1 MGDNRTS
8 PFLLDFCKNYD
19 NLIFIFQIYDECIR
33 GDRMKE
39 KRWFIVM
46 TVIVIAILSGL
57 IYQYVDMD
65 ILINGVKKLPMFYK
79 IIAFIGLVA
88 LQIVFAFLPGEPLE
102 LAAGYM
108 FGSWLGTLICL
119 AGCFI
124 GTAMIYFLVKIF
136 KHSLIHMMFQ
146 EEKINEVKQLMASKK
161 SIYWFFIIFIIPGS
175 PKDLMTYVAS
185 LTDLPICRWLV
196 LTSLCRIPSIV
207 TSTFLSGSIKNGH
220 IVSALVIFLMTIVI
234 VISGMIFYK
243 KKITGE

>member
-1 MGDNRTS
+1 MGDYKTS

-19 NLIFIFQIYDECIR
+19 KLIVIFQSYDKCIR

-39 KRWFIVM
+39 KRWLIVIA
-46 TVIVIAILSGL
+46 VIVIAILSAM
-57 IYQYVDMD
+57 IYHYVDMD
-65 ILINGVKKLPMFYK
+65 SLINGVKKLPMFYK
-79 IIAFIGLVA
+79 VIAFVGLVA
-88 LQIVFAFLPGEPLE
+88 LQIVLAFLPGEPLE

-108 FGSWLGTLICL
+108 FGSWMGTLICL
-119 AGCFI
+119 SGCFI
-124 GTAMIYFLVKIF
+124 GTALIYCFVKIF
-136 KHSLIHMMFQ
+136 KHSLIHMLFQ
-146 EEKINEVKQLMASKK
+146 EEKINEVKHLMASKK
-161 SIYWFFIIFIIPGS
+161 SIYWFFIIFLIPGT

-185 LTDLPICRWLV
+185 LTDLPICRWLI

-220 IVSALVIFLMTIVI
+220 IVSAVVIFLMTVVI